1 MATPAAAQDVP
12 PLRTFVIEKP
22 AADPVVPDDAG
33 RALSAAPLL
42 PPAFDRLQ
50 TSVGLGYVQGAD
62 WGAQWLASGAY
73 GGRQIA
79 LDTLFTH
86 GREGTRLDRGTL
98 TLADP
103 DAGWRIDAATCFRL
117 SVAPAAARA
126 RPGARAEIDGRR
138 SPGTDRGRA

>member
-22 AADPVVPDDAG
+22 AAD
-33 RALSAAPLL
+33 
-42 PPAFDRLQ
+42 RLQ

-62 WGAQWLASGAY
+62 WGAQWLAAGAY

-86 GREGTRLDRGTL
+86 GREGTRLDRGTF

-103 DAGWRIDAATCFRL
+103 DAGWRFDAGDVFSSL
-117 SVAPAAARA
+117 S
-126 RPGARAEIDGRR
+126 GA
-138 SPGTDRGRA
+138 